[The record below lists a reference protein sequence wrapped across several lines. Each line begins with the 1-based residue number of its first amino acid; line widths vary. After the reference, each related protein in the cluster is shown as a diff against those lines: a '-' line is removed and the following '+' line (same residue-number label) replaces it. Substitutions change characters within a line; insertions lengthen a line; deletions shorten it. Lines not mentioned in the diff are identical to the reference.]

1 MILRFE
7 IDNFYSIIFLYL
19 HFSFSCKH
27 QFSNH
32 LPLQLSYLGKHP
44 PGAWKPGY
52 GKRIISTNL
61 LLFASSNFRIS
72 SRCLQLALAWRNK
85 INNQFPSSFCLFV
98 SSFLP
103 IFLQVPTAPALVRR
117 KYNNQFL
124 FCLF

>member
-1 MILRFE
+1 MILRF
-7 IDNFYSIIFLYL
+7 SIILIISISSFFCICTFPFLVST
-19 HFSFSCKH
+19 SFPTISHC
-27 QFSNH
+27 SSLTWGNIH
-32 LPLQLSYLGKHP
+32 LE
-44 PGAWKPGY
+44 PGY